1 MYASINDPKQ
11 MRTEDP
17 KKPPGFITETAWA
30 STTLFTLKLY
40 SDAAFSA
47 LSFMTVLIPFLI
59 YFALSIVFNVLKFIK
74 LIHTEEVEEDAGLL
88 SGKQIKLLFTMARNL
103 LGYFG
108 LYMIAGEL
116 DEHITHKQLAT
127 INMAPAVAAIQAA
140 FLIMMVNNHMK
151 RRAYAQATGQ
161 QGALGFLGA
170 TGLTTVFNALTQ
182 TTTTLCA
189 NGQCFTIY
197 SNTISSNLAAFG
209 CTATSINTYLIPL
222 CCLLLTY
229 ALWNIWKTKRQFC
242 YTPFLLALVGACLIV
257 FDNFLYGEQLQL
269 HNIPS
274 WIGNVL
280 LIVGVIW
287 STSDNTQDQKAP
299 MFGV

>member
-1 MYASINDPKQ
+1 
-11 MRTEDP
+11 
-17 KKPPGFITETAWA
+17 
-30 STTLFTLKLY
+30 
-40 SDAAFSA
+40 
-47 LSFMTVLIPFLI
+47 
-59 YFALSIVFNVLKFIK
+59 
-74 LIHTEEVEEDAGLL
+74 
-88 SGKQIKLLFTMARNL
+88 
-103 LGYFG
+103 
-108 LYMIAGEL
+108 
-116 DEHITHKQLAT
+116 
-127 INMAPAVAAIQAA
+127 
-140 FLIMMVNNHMK
+140 MK

-161 QGALGFLGA
+161 SGALGFLGA

-229 ALWNIWKTKRQFC
+229 ALWNIWKTKRQLC
-242 YTPFLLALVGACLIV
+242 YTPFLLAFFGAMLIV

-287 STSDNTQDQKAP
+287 STSDNTED
-299 MFGV
+299 